1 MHVSNTEGL
10 HSTVSSCRTAE
21 RESACSLFGTL
32 DRLFF
37 LLFRDLLLSDACT
50 THREKKREN
59 EKETSREEN
68 VPEKSVNLITYT
80 ARVKFPYEI

>member
-21 RESACSLFGTL
+21 RERVLVLYLELLTACFSSFLGIYCSL
-32 DRLFF
+32 
-37 LLFRDLLLSDACT
+37 
-50 THREKKREN
+50 THVLPTGKKREN

-68 VPEKSVNLITYT
+68 VPEKSVNLITST

>member
-1 MHVSNTEGL
+1 MYYPQGK
-10 HSTVSSCRTAE
+10 
-21 RESACSLFGTL
+21 
-32 DRLFF
+32 
-37 LLFRDLLLSDACT
+37 
-50 THREKKREN
+50 KKREN